1 MLTITVA
8 RLLHTMKS
16 KVQPSATHQIRFD
29 PIKKSAEP
37 LTSTNSYSV
46 SKIDVGDED
55 VINDEEDDE
64 SIASVR

>member
-1 MLTITVA
+1 MLTITCA
-8 RLLHTMKS
+8 RLLYTMKS
-16 KVQPSATHQIRFD
+16 KVQPSAAHQIRFD

-46 SKIDVGDED
+46 SNIDVGDED